1 MKEIAIFQIENLFRK
16 VIMRLYWKK
25 WKIIKGFIK
34 KLLDKAEKIMVQ
46 SDEDRK
52 RYVSLGLTDE
62 KVKVYKNLKY
72 SIKYEVC
79 GKNIGFFDTKNR
91 IKIIIKELK

>member
-1 MKEIAIFQIENLFRK
+1 
-16 VIMRLYWKK
+16 
-25 WKIIKGFIK
+25 
-34 KLLDKAEKIMVQ
+34 MVQ

-72 SIKYEVC
+72 SIKYE
-79 GKNIGFFDTKNR
+79 KISEEAEEKYIEIIIQR
-91 IKIIIKELK
+91 IKK